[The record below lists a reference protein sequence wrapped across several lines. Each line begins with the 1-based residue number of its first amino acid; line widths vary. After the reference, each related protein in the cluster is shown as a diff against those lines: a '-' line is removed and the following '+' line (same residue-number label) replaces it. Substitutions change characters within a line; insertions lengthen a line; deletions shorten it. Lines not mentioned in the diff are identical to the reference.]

1 MTGEVRK
8 SWRGLKHAAAVLE
21 AAERWKQRC
30 LLDGGSVFSG
40 ERLWSREHF
49 EELRVHFVENPD
61 SGSDPFYD
69 KLRRQLDPAPPEA
82 KRLWAEATWVFYLI
96 VRGHVIR
103 PLTKIDQIRRVW
115 EWSGSPFPEDHWALR
130 EEVLTGV
137 SHPGPAYNMHRWR
150 EFRFIVYAMID
161 VCLEGF
167 WIRMVVAVGNR
178 VTPVPP
184 LRSVRAR

>member
-1 MTGEVRK
+1 MGAH
-8 SWRGLKHAAAVLE
+8 RG
-21 AAERWKQRC
+21 
-30 LLDGGSVFSG
+30 
-40 ERLWSREHF
+40 
-49 EELRVHFVENPD
+49 
-61 SGSDPFYD
+61 
-69 KLRRQLDPAPPEA
+69 
-82 KRLWAEATWVFYLI
+82 
-96 VRGHVIR
+96 VIR

-167 WIRMVVAVGNR
+167 WIR
-178 VTPVPP
+178 
-184 LRSVRAR
+184 ARGIDLAQAWRGIHADMLALIT

>member
-1 MTGEVRK
+1 MAR
-8 SWRGLKHAAAVLE
+8 LKHAAAVLE

-96 VRGHVIR
+96 VRGHVI
-103 PLTKIDQIRRVW
+103 LNGRVKTGHLW
-115 EWSGSPFPEDHWALR
+115 APQNRPFPA
-130 EEVLTGV
+130 
-137 SHPGPAYNMHRWR
+137 
-150 EFRFIVYAMID
+150 
-161 VCLEGF
+161 
-167 WIRMVVAVGNR
+167 
-178 VTPVPP
+178 
-184 LRSVRAR
+184 ARDWS